1 MLPSLRDSDW
11 VVGFWHTE
19 SREPLLFPVLQ
30 LPSDYFGCLFVY
42 RSVDFP
48 YSSIRVV
55 KVSAASSRSDLWPT
69 TGGTLGTVL
78 FHLEPLLIQAC
89 GQVF

>member
-30 LPSDYFGCLFVY
+30 LPLDYFGCLQDPVHSLFGG
-42 RSVDFP
+42 FFLFG
-48 YSSIRVV
+48 YS
-55 KVSAASSRSDLWPT
+55 
-69 TGGTLGTVL
+69 
-78 FHLEPLLIQAC
+78 C
-89 GQVF
+89 GQGFGCFLPIWDRWLVQPLADDSRELCYFILSLC